1 MDLRTMKTER
11 ALREA
16 FLSLRA
22 EKPLERISVRELCER
37 AEVGKATFY
46 LHYHSVYD
54 LSERLQ
60 RMVVDDI
67 LGALEDPQ
75 LVLTDVQ
82 QFTREFTLALLA
94 QHEVIEILFSGGQE
108 GVLPLAIEEGIREH
122 LFELRPS
129 LRDDVAL
136 NVLLTYQIQGSFH
149 AYHSHAAKGLDEE
162 VFDVVVQASG
172 LLSTLW

>member
-1 MDLRTMKTER
+1 MDLRAKKTER

-16 FLSLRA
+16 FLALRA

-37 AEVGKATFY
+37 AEVGKGTFY

-54 LSERLQ
+54 LSEQLQ
-60 RMVVDDI
+60 RTVVEDI
-67 LGALEDPQ
+67 LAALEDPQ
-75 LVLTDVQ
+75 LILTDTE

-94 QHEVIEILFSGGQE
+94 QHEVINALFSGGQE
-108 GVLPLAIEEGIREH
+108 GVLPLAIEAGIREH

-129 LRDDVAL
+129 LRDDVRL

-149 AYHSHAAKGLDEE
+149 AYHSHATGGMDEN

-172 LLSTLW
+172 LLSTIW